1 MCCNFAK
8 KYLKQIINKILLVL
22 FIAAQVYFVVAII
35 REQTLKPWFII
46 VFSLIVL
53 GMAMSYRKK
62 QYLHIELKHEVHY
75 DLFVWF
81 LIGSFVTYFLQSEAE
96 LNTVFAA
103 GLVGF
108 VGSFTRNIK
117 NKVKSAAHWPIAI
130 YCGAFVGMT
139 KLPYGYLFIFLS
151 TVLTAIFYNFSHH
164 YFHGIGGKLGTL
176 AFMGV
181 LYAYIIYKFFLPW

>member
-1 MCCNFAK
+1 MQNFK
-8 KYLKQIINKILLVL
+8 NLIPKLLLFL
-22 FIAAQVYFVVAII
+22 FIAAQVYFIVAII
-35 REQTLKPWFII
+35 KEKTLKPWFLIA
-46 VFSLIVL
+46 FSLIVL
-53 GMAMSYRKK
+53 GMALSYRKK
-62 QYLHIELKHEVHY
+62 HRLHIELKHEVHY

-81 LIGSFVTYFLQSEAE
+81 LIGSFATYFLQSTVG

-108 VGSFTRNIK
+108 TGSFTRNIK
-117 NKVKSAAHWPIAI
+117 YQMKSAAHWPIAI

-139 KLPYGYLFIFLS
+139 QLPYGYVFIFLS
-151 TVLTAIFYNFSHH
+151 TILTAVFYTFSHH

-181 LYAYIIYKFFLPW
+181 LYAYVIYKFFFPW